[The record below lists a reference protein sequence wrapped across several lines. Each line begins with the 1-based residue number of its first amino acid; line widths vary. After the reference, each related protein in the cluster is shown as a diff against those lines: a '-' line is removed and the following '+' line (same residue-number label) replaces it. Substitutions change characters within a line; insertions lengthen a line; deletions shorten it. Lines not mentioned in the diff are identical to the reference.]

1 MNIVLFGP
9 PGSGKGTPADNLA
22 KEFNLFKISTGDLLR
37 TEVKKE
43 SSLGKQIKSVIDKGL
58 LVSDNIINNL
68 IENIIS
74 NKNYFN
80 RLIFD
85 GYPRNLQQAKNLEIL
100 VKKYNQKIFCFL
112 SLNVDKDII
121 IKRILGRQVCSKCD
135 QTFNEYFNPSTEKNH
150 KCGPDFLKKR
160 SDDNEKIIK
169 KRFSTYEEE
178 TFPVLEYY
186 SKKNLLH
193 QIEGMREIS
202 QIYKEIRDI
211 IASLDT

>member
-9 PGSGKGTPADNLA
+9 PGSGKGTQADNLA

-43 SSLGKQIKSVIDKGL
+43 SSLGKQSKSVIDKGL

-121 IKRILGRQVCSKCD
+121 IKEFWVDKYVLNVIKLLMNIL
-135 QTFNEYFNPSTEKNH
+135 TLL
-150 KCGPDFLKKR
+150 LKK
-160 SDDNEKIIK
+160 II
-169 KRFSTYEEE
+169 S
-178 TFPVLEYY
+178 VD
-186 SKKNLLH
+186 
-193 QIEGMREIS
+193 QIF
-202 QIYKEIRDI
+202 
-211 IASLDT
+211 